1 MFVDKTLSGVQAVQ
15 TLSRLN
21 RTATGKEDT
30 FVLDFVNK
38 PEDIYEAFKPYYER
52 TDLGNIPDEE
62 KLGSLGNTL
71 DEWQIYSQSD
81 IDEFVDVWFSNRTTP
96 TNGEHKKL
104 NAIIDKAVD
113 RYLDLSGS
121 IEHKEEQQKLFKSQL
136 QSYLNLYLFVSQ
148 ILPYADSI
156 HEKRYVYLKS
166 LMMKLPKGSQAEKLD
181 LSKMTIL
188 QYYRL
193 QQISQ
198 GSIHLGNGEASPLK
212 GSTDVGTGQVSLT
225 DELDKLIQELND
237 SFTTEF
243 TLADLLFFESIEKF
257 AQENP
262 DIVNAA
268 NNNPLSSFMDYFNTK
283 LDDLLINLF
292 EKFGE
297 SVSKILNNP
306 QVKAR
311 VSRRLAK
318 VIYQSIRKD

>member
-1 MFVDKTLSGVQAVQ
+1 M
-15 TLSRLN
+15 
-21 RTATGKEDT
+21 
-30 FVLDFVNK
+30 
-38 PEDIYEAFKPYYER
+38 
-52 TDLGNIPDEE
+52 
-62 KLGSLGNTL
+62 
-71 DEWQIYSQSD
+71 
-81 IDEFVDVWFSNRTTP
+81 
-96 TNGEHKKL
+96 
-104 NAIIDKAVD
+104 
-113 RYLDLSGS
+113 
-121 IEHKEEQQKLFKSQL
+121 
-136 QSYLNLYLFVSQ
+136 YLFVSQ

-193 QQISQ
+193 KINRQ

-212 GSTDVGTGQVSLT
+212 GSTDVGTLDKVSLT

-283 LDDLLINLF
+283 LDDF
-292 EKFGE
+292 
-297 SVSKILNNP
+297 
-306 QVKAR
+306 A
-311 VSRRLAK
+311 
-318 VIYQSIRKD
+318 YQSV